1 MDIGPSRPVFR
12 TEFGRY
18 TLPAA
23 HFSAELLGGGG
34 TWTAE
39 RYPGPLDWGGTRL
52 DTQGDKTSMSET
64 TVVTS
69 NQGSTPGRR
78 VYGGLY
84 SDVASAERGVHRFRD
99 AGYAGDRIGI
109 VSRDAAAKDV
119 AEETGAKAA
128 GGAATGAVAGGV
140 LGGLTG
146 LLVGI
151 GALAIPGIGPVV
163 AGGVLAS
170 AFGLGGGT
178 ALAGAGIG
186 AAAGG
191 LIGALTGLGFSQD
204 EAKYYDDGVRGG
216 RTLVTVD
223 DEHGSTKPAPSA
235 TAAARRP
242 RPRRSAPSNER
253 RV

>member
-1 MDIGPSRPVFR
+1 MP
-12 TEFGRY
+12 
-18 TLPAA
+18 
-23 HFSAELLGGGG
+23 
-34 TWTAE
+34 
-39 RYPGPLDWGGTRL
+39 
-52 DTQGDKTSMSET
+52 ET
-64 TVVTS
+64 TVVTTDA
-69 NQGSTPGRR
+69 NGTVRRR

-84 SDVASAERGVHRFRD
+84 NDVATAETGVRRFRE
-99 AGYAGDRIGI
+99 AGYPGERIGI
-109 VSRDAAAKDV
+109 VSRDSAAKEV
-119 AEETGAKAA
+119 AEDTGARAV

-178 ALAGAGIG
+178 AVAGAGIG

-191 LIGALTGLGFSQD
+191 LLGALTGLGFSHD

-216 RTLVTVD
+216 RTLVTVED
-223 DEHGSTKPAPSA
+223 DEGRAEDLFDETGADRYRVER
-235 TAAARRP
+235 TVEAA
-242 RPRRSAPSNER
+242 
-253 RV
+253 